1 MDQEPVGLEERKPE
15 RGEGQGDAGGGV
27 SLLLCEEV
35 EGLGPARK
43 EEESAAPEEPD
54 SGLSRSRIHL
64 KA

>member
-1 MDQEPVGLEERKPE
+1 MLNEEPVGLEERKAE
-15 RGEGQGDAGGGV
+15 RGEGQGGV

-43 EEESAAPEEPD
+43 EEESAPPEEPD